1 MYKWISNLKSKVY
14 KLDIGT
20 LKTIPVDLNK
30 LSAVVKNEIV
40 KKTEYNKLLKKLT
53 LLRLRILKNLLW
65 HKNLKKKNI
74 EIEKI
79 NT

>member
-65 HKNLKKKNI
+65 HKNLKKKQTL
-74 EIEKI
+74 KLKK
-79 NT
+79 

>member
-65 HKNLKKKNI
+65 HKNLKKKKHWNW
-74 EIEKI
+74 K
-79 NT
+79 NK

>member
-1 MYKWISNLKSKVY
+1 MKSKVY

-65 HKNLKKKNI
+65 HKNLKKKHWNW
-74 EIEKI
+74 K
-79 NT
+79 NK

>member
-53 LLRLRILKNLLW
+53 LLRLRILKNLL
-65 HKNLKKKNI
+65 
-74 EIEKI
+74 
-79 NT
+79 

>member
-1 MYKWISNLKSKVY
+1 MKSKVY

-65 HKNLKKKNI
+65 HKNLKKKKHWNW
-74 EIEKI
+74 K
-79 NT
+79 NK

>member
-1 MYKWISNLKSKVY
+1 MKSKVY

-40 KKTEYNKLLKKLT
+40 KKTEYNKLLKKLM

-65 HKNLKKKNI
+65 HKNLKKKTL
-74 EIEKI
+74 KLKK
-79 NT
+79 